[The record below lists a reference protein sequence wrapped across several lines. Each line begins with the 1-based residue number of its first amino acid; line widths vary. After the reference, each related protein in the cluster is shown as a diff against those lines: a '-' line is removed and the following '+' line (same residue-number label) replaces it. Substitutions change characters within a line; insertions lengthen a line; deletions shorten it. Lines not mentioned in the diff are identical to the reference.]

1 MSFTIGIFNLE
12 TYFRFIEDS
21 QMEKYSSWVSF
32 EILFWLKNSLSGS
45 KELKSY
51 YLREIST
58 LKLIFTWQFWLI
70 NFKIWLKQCKCVILV
85 TFKLI
90 TRFLLPNCFEIV
102 RKYSFSNLMM
112 LSIQTRST
120 SKLLISP
127 SFWNSL
133 VIEAQLLR
141 RNSLDCLL
149 TL

>member
-58 LKLIFTWQFWLI
+58 LKLIFTWQFWFI
-70 NFKIWLKQCKCVILV
+70 HFKIWLKQCKCVILV

-90 TRFLLPNCFEIV
+90 TRFLLPSCFKIV